1 MIWTPELDALLIQQE
16 EDHGPLTA
24 QELAD
29 RLAGKGIITTKDAV
43 QKRLK
48 RLRAEQ
54 HENTPP
60 VPEHEAGFALPEPED
75 GFVGFR
81 LAFWDLETTDLGAS
95 MGRLLCCS
103 IADNWGNVT
112 TRRASDFE
120 RTSVIDDSG
129 LAEWIRDELER
140 YDILVSWNGFNF
152 DHGFLQA
159 RLLRW
164 GKRPLARKLA
174 IDPMWKARPS
184 RYGSRIGGSSL
195 KNVSSFFRLD
205 ISKSELDKETWQLA
219 GAGDEQ
225 ALDYIIDHCE
235 RDVLVLRKVFNHLK
249 PLIQTVHT

>member
-1 MIWTPELDALLIQQE
+1 MAWTPE
-16 EDHGPLTA
+16 
-24 QELAD
+24 AD
-29 RLAGKGIITTKDAV
+29 RLLLHYAESQADASTRQIAEALNRAGFETTKDAV

-48 RLRAEQ
+48 KLRAEL
-54 HENTPP
+54 HEETPP
-60 VPEHEAGFALPEPED
+60 VPEHEAGFVLPEPED

-140 YDILVSWNGFNF
+140 YDIIVSWNGFNF

-205 ISKSELDKETWQLA
+205 VSKSELDKETWQLA
-219 GAGDEQ
+219 GAGDEE
-225 ALDYIIDHCE
+225 AIAYIVDHCE
-235 RDVLVLRKVFNHLK
+235 RDVLVLRKAFHHLK
-249 PLIQTVHT
+249 PLIQTIHT